1 LSAKPVTV
9 VIERPVADV
18 FSYMNDIARE
28 PEWQPQLREAEQLP
42 PGPAAVGSR
51 RRYASDFMGRIV
63 RNTYVI
69 RIWEPNRRIVLET
82 TPDSAVAATSEIR
95 WEAVAGGTR
104 VTMSVDGAPKGRL
117 KLLPRR
123 LVEAAFKRELE
134 TALARLKE
142 RLEDGR

>member
-1 LSAKPVTV
+1 
-9 VIERPVADV
+9 
-18 FSYMNDIARE
+18 
-28 PEWQPQLREAEQLP
+28 
-42 PGPAAVGSR
+42 
-51 RRYASDFMGRIV
+51 
-63 RNTYVI
+63 VI

-82 TPDSAVAATSEIR
+82 TPDSALAATSEVR

-123 LVEAAFKRELE
+123 LVEAAFQRELE